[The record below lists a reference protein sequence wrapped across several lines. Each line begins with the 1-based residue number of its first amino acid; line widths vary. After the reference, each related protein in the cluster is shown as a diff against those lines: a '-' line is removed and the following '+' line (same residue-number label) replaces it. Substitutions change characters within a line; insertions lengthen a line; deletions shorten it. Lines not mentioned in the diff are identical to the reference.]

1 MKNSE
6 MMNDWTA
13 CHDCETCGRYAGV
26 VFVCGAKCTI
36 YIGSFR
42 IILQATVRNCAG
54 MLSALGTHSR
64 PAGCL
69 QNKMRIRKLNL
80 YRNLHLL
87 RRGYCQE

>member
-26 VFVCGAKCTI
+26 VFVCGVKCTN

-54 MLSALGTHSR
+54 MLSQPSEPTVDQQGVYRIKCEFVDGTFTATFACSE
-64 PAGCL
+64 GTTV
-69 QNKMRIRKLNL
+69 
-80 YRNLHLL
+80 
-87 RRGYCQE
+87 